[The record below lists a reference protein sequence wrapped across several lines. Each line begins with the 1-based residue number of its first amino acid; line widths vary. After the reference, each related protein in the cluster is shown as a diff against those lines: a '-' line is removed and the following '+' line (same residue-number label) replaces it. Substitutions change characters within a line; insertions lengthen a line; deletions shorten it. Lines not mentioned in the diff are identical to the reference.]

1 MERRKSDLKAVQTM
15 RAKTENGVADKQ
27 TRRADQV
34 SFTMMAGG
42 RTCSAHTGVLQLVTG
57 DTRWF
62 RPRGMRITPGED
74 GAHTSTGLRPNS
86 KLPRPAEDDLSHRP
100 LPLRTLS

>member
-1 MERRKSDLKAVQTM
+1 M
-15 RAKTENGVADKQ
+15 RARTENGVASKRIGQ
-27 TRRADQV
+27 AAQV
-34 SFTMMAGG
+34 SFTMRSGG
-42 RTCSAHTGVLQLVTG
+42 RTCSAHTGVLQLATG
-57 DTRWF
+57 ETRWF
-62 RPRGMRITPGED
+62 RPRGMRIAPGED